1 MKTLKEVKEKL
12 EDIRGGGV
20 DNKELNSYTEY
31 NNLFI
36 ENYNEIFDYIEDNK
50 FNRGISLYSIE
61 SVFEQVIGDFSRL
74 AIDFIEEN
82 TNKKDTEN
90 INILIKSSLLLN
102 CVGFTKILTT
112 VTSQFFTEPFMRL
125 IWPICNAPI
134 VGTKPIVLRW
144 ALHSAAKFFISW
156 AEVII

>member
-1 MKTLKEVKEKL
+1 MKTLKEVKERL

-50 FNRGISLYSIE
+50 FNRGISLHSIE

-82 TNKKDTEN
+82 ANKKDTEN
-90 INILIKSSLLLN
+90 INILIDYVKNKYIYFGNFDKKIIKEFVNKLLE
-102 CVGFTKILTT
+102 KEIIL
-112 VTSQFFTEPFMRL
+112 
-125 IWPICNAPI
+125 
-134 VGTKPIVLRW
+134 
-144 ALHSAAKFFISW
+144 
-156 AEVII
+156 

>member
-20 DNKELNSYTEY
+20 DKELNSYTEY

-50 FNRGISLYSIE
+50 INCGISLYNIK
-61 SVFEQVIGDFSRL
+61 SVFEQVIKDFSRL

-82 TNKKDTEN
+82 ITNEKDTEN
-90 INILIKSSLLLN
+90 INILIDYVKNKYIYFGNFDKKIIKEFVNKLLE
-102 CVGFTKILTT
+102 K
-112 VTSQFFTEPFMRL
+112 E
-125 IWPICNAPI
+125 
-134 VGTKPIVLRW
+134 
-144 ALHSAAKFFISW
+144 
-156 AEVII
+156 III

>member
-61 SVFEQVIGDFSRL
+61 SVFEQVIEDFSRL

-90 INILIKSSLLLN
+90 INILIDYVKNKYIYFGNFDKKIIKEFVNKLLE
-102 CVGFTKILTT
+102 KEIIL
-112 VTSQFFTEPFMRL
+112 
-125 IWPICNAPI
+125 
-134 VGTKPIVLRW
+134 
-144 ALHSAAKFFISW
+144 
-156 AEVII
+156 

>member
-20 DNKELNSYTEY
+20 DNKELNRYTEY

-50 FNRGISLYSIE
+50 INRGISLHSIG
-61 SVFEQVIGDFSRL
+61 SVFEQVIEDFSRL

-82 TNKKDTEN
+82 ITNEKDTEN
-90 INILIKSSLLLN
+90 INILIDYVKNKYIYFGNFDKKIIKEFVNKLLE
-102 CVGFTKILTT
+102 K
-112 VTSQFFTEPFMRL
+112 E
-125 IWPICNAPI
+125 
-134 VGTKPIVLRW
+134 
-144 ALHSAAKFFISW
+144 
-156 AEVII
+156 III

>member
-31 NNLFI
+31 KNLFI

-61 SVFEQVIGDFSRL
+61 SVFEQVIEDFSRL

-90 INILIKSSLLLN
+90 INILIDYVKNKYIYFGNFDKKIIKEFVNKLLE
-102 CVGFTKILTT
+102 K
-112 VTSQFFTEPFMRL
+112 E
-125 IWPICNAPI
+125 
-134 VGTKPIVLRW
+134 
-144 ALHSAAKFFISW
+144 
-156 AEVII
+156 III

>member
-20 DNKELNSYTEY
+20 DKELNSYTEY

-61 SVFEQVIGDFSRL
+61 SVFEQVIEDFSRL

-90 INILIKSSLLLN
+90 INILIDYVKNKYIYFGNFDKKIIKEFVNKLLE
-102 CVGFTKILTT
+102 KEIIL
-112 VTSQFFTEPFMRL
+112 
-125 IWPICNAPI
+125 
-134 VGTKPIVLRW
+134 
-144 ALHSAAKFFISW
+144 
-156 AEVII
+156 

>member
-31 NNLFI
+31 NNFFI

-50 FNRGISLYSIE
+50 IKWDISLHSIE
-61 SVFEQVIGDFSRL
+61 SVFKQVIKDFSRL

-82 TNKKDTEN
+82 ITNEKDTEN
-90 INILIKSSLLLN
+90 INILIDYVKNKYIYFGIFDKKIIKEFVNKLLE
-102 CVGFTKILTT
+102 K
-112 VTSQFFTEPFMRL
+112 E
-125 IWPICNAPI
+125 
-134 VGTKPIVLRW
+134 
-144 ALHSAAKFFISW
+144 
-156 AEVII
+156 III

>member
-61 SVFEQVIGDFSRL
+61 SVFKQVIEDFSRL

-82 TNKKDTEN
+82 INKKDTEN
-90 INILIKSSLLLN
+90 INILIDYVKNKYIYFGNFDKKIIKEFVNKLLE
-102 CVGFTKILTT
+102 KEIIL
-112 VTSQFFTEPFMRL
+112 
-125 IWPICNAPI
+125 
-134 VGTKPIVLRW
+134 
-144 ALHSAAKFFISW
+144 
-156 AEVII
+156 

>member
-20 DNKELNSYTEY
+20 DKELNSYTEY

-50 FNRGISLYSIE
+50 IKWGISLYSIE
-61 SVFEQVIGDFSRL
+61 SVFEQVIEDFSRL

-82 TNKKDTEN
+82 ITNEKDTEN
-90 INILIKSSLLLN
+90 INILIDYVKNKYIYFGNFDKKIIKEFVNKLLE
-102 CVGFTKILTT
+102 KEIIL
-112 VTSQFFTEPFMRL
+112 
-125 IWPICNAPI
+125 
-134 VGTKPIVLRW
+134 
-144 ALHSAAKFFISW
+144 
-156 AEVII
+156 

>member
-31 NNLFI
+31 NNFFI

-50 FNRGISLYSIE
+50 IKWDISLHSIE
-61 SVFEQVIGDFSRL
+61 SVFEQVIEDFSRL

-90 INILIKSSLLLN
+90 INILIDYVKNKYIYFGNFDKKIIKEFVNKLLE
-102 CVGFTKILTT
+102 K
-112 VTSQFFTEPFMRL
+112 E
-125 IWPICNAPI
+125 
-134 VGTKPIVLRW
+134 
-144 ALHSAAKFFISW
+144 
-156 AEVII
+156 III

>member
-31 NNLFI
+31 NNFFI

-50 FNRGISLYSIE
+50 IKWDISLHSIE
-61 SVFEQVIGDFSRL
+61 SVFKQVIEDFLRL

-82 TNKKDTEN
+82 ITNEKDTEN
-90 INILIKSSLLLN
+90 INILIDYVKNKYIYFGNFDKKIIKEFVNKLLE
-102 CVGFTKILTT
+102 K
-112 VTSQFFTEPFMRL
+112 E
-125 IWPICNAPI
+125 
-134 VGTKPIVLRW
+134 
-144 ALHSAAKFFISW
+144 
-156 AEVII
+156 III

>member
-31 NNLFI
+31 NNFFI

-50 FNRGISLYSIE
+50 IKWGISLHSIE
-61 SVFEQVIGDFSRL
+61 SVFEQVIEDFSRL

-82 TNKKDTEN
+82 TNEKDTEN
-90 INILIKSSLLLN
+90 INILIDYVKNKYIYFGNFDKKIIKEFVNKLL
-102 CVGFTKILTT
+102 KKEIIL
-112 VTSQFFTEPFMRL
+112 
-125 IWPICNAPI
+125 
-134 VGTKPIVLRW
+134 
-144 ALHSAAKFFISW
+144 
-156 AEVII
+156 

>member
-31 NNLFI
+31 NNFFI

-50 FNRGISLYSIE
+50 INRDISLHSIE
-61 SVFEQVIGDFSRL
+61 SVFEQVIEDFSRL

-90 INILIKSSLLLN
+90 INILIDYVKNKYIYFGNFDKKIIKEFVNKLLE
-102 CVGFTKILTT
+102 K
-112 VTSQFFTEPFMRL
+112 E
-125 IWPICNAPI
+125 
-134 VGTKPIVLRW
+134 
-144 ALHSAAKFFISW
+144 
-156 AEVII
+156 III

>member
-61 SVFEQVIGDFSRL
+61 SVFEQVIEDFSRL

-82 TNKKDTEN
+82 TNKKDTKN
-90 INILIKSSLLLN
+90 INILIDYVKNKYIYFGNFDKKIIKEFVNKLLE
-102 CVGFTKILTT
+102 KEIIL
-112 VTSQFFTEPFMRL
+112 
-125 IWPICNAPI
+125 
-134 VGTKPIVLRW
+134 
-144 ALHSAAKFFISW
+144 
-156 AEVII
+156 

>member
-61 SVFEQVIGDFSRL
+61 SVFEQVIEDFSRL
-74 AIDFIEEN
+74 AIDFIEKN
-82 TNKKDTEN
+82 TNKKDTET
-90 INILIKSSLLLN
+90 INILIDYVKNKYIYFGNFDKKIIKEFVNKLLE
-102 CVGFTKILTT
+102 KEIIL
-112 VTSQFFTEPFMRL
+112 
-125 IWPICNAPI
+125 
-134 VGTKPIVLRW
+134 
-144 ALHSAAKFFISW
+144 
-156 AEVII
+156 

>member
-50 FNRGISLYSIE
+50 IKWGISLHSIE
-61 SVFEQVIGDFSRL
+61 SVFEQVIEDFSRL

-82 TNKKDTEN
+82 ITNEKDTEN
-90 INILIKSSLLLN
+90 INILIDYVKNKYIYFGNFDKKIIKEFVNKLLE
-102 CVGFTKILTT
+102 K
-112 VTSQFFTEPFMRL
+112 E
-125 IWPICNAPI
+125 
-134 VGTKPIVLRW
+134 
-144 ALHSAAKFFISW
+144 
-156 AEVII
+156 III

>member
-31 NNLFI
+31 NNFFI

-50 FNRGISLYSIE
+50 IKWDISLPSIK
-61 SVFEQVIGDFSRL
+61 SVFKQVIEDFSRL

-82 TNKKDTEN
+82 ITNEKDTKN
-90 INILIKSSLLLN
+90 INILIDYVKNKYIYFGNFDKKIIKEFVNKLLE
-102 CVGFTKILTT
+102 K
-112 VTSQFFTEPFMRL
+112 E
-125 IWPICNAPI
+125 
-134 VGTKPIVLRW
+134 
-144 ALHSAAKFFISW
+144 
-156 AEVII
+156 III

>member
-1 MKTLKEVKEKL
+1 MKTLKEKL

-61 SVFEQVIGDFSRL
+61 SVFEQVIEDFSRL

-90 INILIKSSLLLN
+90 INILIDYAKNKYIYFGNFDKKIIKEFVNKLLE
-102 CVGFTKILTT
+102 KEIIL
-112 VTSQFFTEPFMRL
+112 
-125 IWPICNAPI
+125 
-134 VGTKPIVLRW
+134 
-144 ALHSAAKFFISW
+144 
-156 AEVII
+156 

>member
-20 DNKELNSYTEY
+20 DNKELNRYTEY

-50 FNRGISLYSIE
+50 INRDISLHSIE
-61 SVFEQVIGDFSRL
+61 SVFEQVIEDFSRL

-82 TNKKDTEN
+82 TNEKDTEN
-90 INILIKSSLLLN
+90 INILIDYVKNKYIYFGNFDKKIIKEFVNKLLE
-102 CVGFTKILTT
+102 K
-112 VTSQFFTEPFMRL
+112 E
-125 IWPICNAPI
+125 
-134 VGTKPIVLRW
+134 
-144 ALHSAAKFFISW
+144 
-156 AEVII
+156 III

>member
-82 TNKKDTEN
+82 TNKKDTKN
-90 INILIKSSLLLN
+90 INILIDYVKNKYIYFGNFDKKIIKEFVNKLLE
-102 CVGFTKILTT
+102 K
-112 VTSQFFTEPFMRL
+112 E
-125 IWPICNAPI
+125 
-134 VGTKPIVLRW
+134 
-144 ALHSAAKFFISW
+144 
-156 AEVII
+156 III

>member
-1 MKTLKEVKEKL
+1 MRTLKEVKEKL

-31 NNLFI
+31 NNFFI

-50 FNRGISLYSIE
+50 IKWDISLHSIE
-61 SVFEQVIGDFSRL
+61 SVFEQVIEDFSRL

-90 INILIKSSLLLN
+90 INILIDYVKNKYIYFGNFDKKIIKEFVNKLLE
-102 CVGFTKILTT
+102 KEIIL
-112 VTSQFFTEPFMRL
+112 
-125 IWPICNAPI
+125 
-134 VGTKPIVLRW
+134 
-144 ALHSAAKFFISW
+144 
-156 AEVII
+156 

>member
-36 ENYNEIFDYIEDNK
+36 ENYNEIFDYIEDTK

-61 SVFEQVIGDFSRL
+61 SVFEQVIEDFSRL

-90 INILIKSSLLLN
+90 INILIDCVKNKYIYFGNFDKKIIKEFVNKLLE
-102 CVGFTKILTT
+102 K
-112 VTSQFFTEPFMRL
+112 E
-125 IWPICNAPI
+125 
-134 VGTKPIVLRW
+134 
-144 ALHSAAKFFISW
+144 
-156 AEVII
+156 III

>member
-61 SVFEQVIGDFSRL
+61 SVFEQVIEDFSRL

-82 TNKKDTEN
+82 TNEKDKEN
-90 INILIKSSLLLN
+90 INILIDYVKNKYIYFGNFDKKIIKEFVNKLLE
-102 CVGFTKILTT
+102 KEIIL
-112 VTSQFFTEPFMRL
+112 
-125 IWPICNAPI
+125 
-134 VGTKPIVLRW
+134 
-144 ALHSAAKFFISW
+144 
-156 AEVII
+156 

>member
-31 NNLFI
+31 NNLFL

-50 FNRGISLYSIE
+50 IKWGISLYSIE
-61 SVFEQVIGDFSRL
+61 SVFEQVIEDFSRL

-82 TNKKDTEN
+82 ITNEKDTEN
-90 INILIKSSLLLN
+90 INILIDYVKNKYIYFGNFDKKIIKEFVNKLLE
-102 CVGFTKILTT
+102 KEIIL
-112 VTSQFFTEPFMRL
+112 
-125 IWPICNAPI
+125 
-134 VGTKPIVLRW
+134 
-144 ALHSAAKFFISW
+144 
-156 AEVII
+156 

>member
-31 NNLFI
+31 NNFFI

-50 FNRGISLYSIE
+50 IKWDISLHSIE
-61 SVFEQVIGDFSRL
+61 SVFKQVIGDFSRL

-82 TNKKDTEN
+82 ITNEKDTEN
-90 INILIKSSLLLN
+90 INILIDYVKNKYIYFGNFDKKIIKEFVNKLLE
-102 CVGFTKILTT
+102 K
-112 VTSQFFTEPFMRL
+112 E
-125 IWPICNAPI
+125 
-134 VGTKPIVLRW
+134 
-144 ALHSAAKFFISW
+144 
-156 AEVII
+156 III

>member
-50 FNRGISLYSIE
+50 IKWGISLHSIE
-61 SVFEQVIGDFSRL
+61 SVFEQVIKDFSRL

-82 TNKKDTEN
+82 ITNEKDTEN
-90 INILIKSSLLLN
+90 INILIDYVKNKYIYFGNFDKKIIKEFVNKLLE
-102 CVGFTKILTT
+102 KEIIL
-112 VTSQFFTEPFMRL
+112 
-125 IWPICNAPI
+125 
-134 VGTKPIVLRW
+134 
-144 ALHSAAKFFISW
+144 
-156 AEVII
+156 

>member
-1 MKTLKEVKEKL
+1 MKTLKEVKERL

-50 FNRGISLYSIE
+50 FNRDISLHSIE

-82 TNKKDTEN
+82 ANKKDTEN
-90 INILIKSSLLLN
+90 INILIDYAKNKYIYFGNFDKKIIKEFVNKLLE
-102 CVGFTKILTT
+102 KEIIL
-112 VTSQFFTEPFMRL
+112 
-125 IWPICNAPI
+125 
-134 VGTKPIVLRW
+134 
-144 ALHSAAKFFISW
+144 
-156 AEVII
+156 

>member
-20 DNKELNSYTEY
+20 DNKELNRYTEY

-50 FNRGISLYSIE
+50 IKWGISLHSIE

-90 INILIKSSLLLN
+90 INILIDCVKNKYIYFGNFDKKIIKEFVNKLLE
-102 CVGFTKILTT
+102 KEIIL
-112 VTSQFFTEPFMRL
+112 
-125 IWPICNAPI
+125 
-134 VGTKPIVLRW
+134 
-144 ALHSAAKFFISW
+144 
-156 AEVII
+156 